1 MIIRLFAKNAQQI
14 FKDIQLTISNLIRK
28 PPLFV
33 GVIGILTKYLL
44 SLQRK
49 SYGKMQNFMRNKIF
63 LVALTVVLLSLG
75 WLRVT
80 GLTLVVALVP
90 LLWISEGY
98 DASRCS

>member
-1 MIIRLFAKNAQQI
+1 
-14 FKDIQLTISNLIRK
+14 
-28 PPLFV
+28 
-33 GVIGILTKYLL
+33 
-44 SLQRK
+44 
-49 SYGKMQNFMRNKIF
+49 MRNKIF

-98 DASRCS
+98 DASRRSFWRMVGWTWFTLLAWAIVTCWWIWNS